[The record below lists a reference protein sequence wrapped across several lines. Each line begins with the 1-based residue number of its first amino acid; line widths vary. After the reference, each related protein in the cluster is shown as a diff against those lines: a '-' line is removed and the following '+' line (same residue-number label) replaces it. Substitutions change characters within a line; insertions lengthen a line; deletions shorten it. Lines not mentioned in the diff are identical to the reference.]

1 MDVAKNFQKDLIK
14 KYRKEL
20 WSPFI
25 KGIKEF
31 NLIEDGDKI
40 MVAISG
46 GKDSL
51 LLAKMLEELTKHP
64 LVDFE
69 VVFVAMD
76 PGYSKFN
83 RHKLEENAKRLNIDL
98 IIEDRSIFRIVEK
111 KAPDYPCYLCARM
124 RRGILYDIAQSHGC
138 NKVALGHHFDDVI
151 ETTLL
156 NMFYAGTFKTMLPK
170 IKSDNYEGLSLIRPL
185 YFLREQDIRRIM
197 KRNEIDTL
205 DCACS
210 VAAGETA
217 SKRGE
222 VKALIQTLKK
232 DFEDID
238 KTIFNAA
245 RNVNLDHVIGWE
257 KDGKKY
263 RFDD

>member
-1 MDVAKNFQKDLIK
+1 MSTEKQFQKDMIK
-14 KYRKEL
+14 TYRKEL

-25 KGIKEF
+25 KAIKDYR
-31 NLIEDGDKI
+31 LIEDGDKI
-40 MVAISG
+40 AVAISG

-51 LLAKMLEELTKHP
+51 SLAKMLEELIKHP

-69 VVFVAMD
+69 VVFIAMD
-76 PGYSKFN
+76 PGYTPWN
-83 RHKLEENAKRLNIDL
+83 RKRLEENSKKLGIDL
-98 IIEDRSIFRIVEK
+98 KIIDKAVFKIVEE
-111 KAPDYPCYLCARM
+111 KAPEYPCYLCAKM
-124 RRGILYDIAQSHGC
+124 RRGILYDIAEKEGA

-170 IKSDNYEGLSLIRPL
+170 LSSDNFDGMQLIRPL
-185 YFLREQDIRRIM
+185 YYVKETSIKKIM
-197 KRNEIDTL
+197 NKNEIYPL

-210 VAAGETA
+210 VAAGQTA
-217 SKRGE
+217 SKREE
-222 VKALIQTLKK
+222 VKTLIQELKK
-232 DFEDID
+232 QNKDID

-245 RNVNLDHVIGWE
+245 RNVNLDHVIAWE
-257 KDGKKY
+257 KDGVKH